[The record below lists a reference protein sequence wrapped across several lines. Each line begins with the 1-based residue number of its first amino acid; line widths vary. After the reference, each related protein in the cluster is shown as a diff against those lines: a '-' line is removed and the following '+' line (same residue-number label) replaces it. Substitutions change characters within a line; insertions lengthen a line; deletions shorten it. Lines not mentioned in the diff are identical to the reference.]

1 MIGLSSRLCLAF
13 HSRRNRD
20 NSASGHCER
29 VPQCGSMTET
39 IQLGSM
45 GALHKIGQGGQGVVY
60 KAPNVKTVFSRT
72 MVFKEYKKATL
83 ASLDV
88 DALKAIPE
96 FLESLPYRDGAK
108 LIDIAAWPCR
118 IVEDRDRVIGFVMPS
133 IPDDFFTDFST
144 AKGQSRVVAEF
155 QHLLN
160 TPQVLAMRFGGNIIT
175 DRQKYELLRK
185 VASSLSFL
193 HERGVCVGDMSP
205 KNMLFSLQGPPSVY
219 FIDCDAMRV
228 KGVSLSQQL
237 ETPGWEVP
245 RGEERA
251 TVFSD
256 RYKLGLL
263 AMRMI
268 LGEQDARDPSRLP
281 NSVPDE
287 LRKVIVDTLKRSADK
302 RPTLSEWDLAL
313 DRARLS
319 APAQPT
325 TRPIPIP
332 PNPIN
337 PLPPPRPT
345 PTAAVPPAPQP
356 RPQPQP
362 AYPGSPYPPSPY
374 PVGTSPYP
382 VSTPAPKT
390 GSSKAAWLLIPA
402 AVGLLVF
409 LIAAVSNSD
418 TSDTGATRASTSTR
432 STVTTSTPPDATTT
446 ARRTTPSAESTTRP
460 RAMNPERF
468 AAAYGTV
475 GPDPKDIICGM
486 FYLTSRSDWASHAVR
501 GSARTSCSLTQNVL
515 EAYWARFPEP
525 SLDRRRLEVEGSLPC
540 SDVPGA
546 LCASGGRLFV
556 MSCVGERNSD
566 GDWITCTGGANA
578 RVYLF

>member
-1 MIGLSSRLCLAF
+1 
-13 HSRRNRD
+13 
-20 NSASGHCER
+20 
-29 VPQCGSMTET
+29 
-39 IQLGSM
+39 M

-118 IVEDRDRVIGFVMPS
+118 IVEDRNRVIGFVMPS
-133 IPDDFFTDFST
+133 IPDDFFTDFNT

-287 LRKVIVDTLKRSADK
+287 LRKVIVDTLKRSTDK

-313 DRARLS
+313 DKARLS

-325 TRPIPIP
+325 TTPIPIP
-332 PNPIN
+332 PNPIKA
-337 PLPPPRPT
+337 LPPPRPT
-345 PTAAVPPAPQP
+345 PTAAVPTAPQP

-362 AYPGSPYPPSPY
+362 AYPGSPYPPN
-374 PVGTSPYP
+374 PYP

-409 LIAAVSNSD
+409 LIAAVSNTD
-418 TSDTGATRASTSTR
+418 TSDTGATGASTSTR
-432 STVTTSTPPDATTT
+432 PTVTTSAPPDATTT

-468 AAAYGTV
+468 AASYGTA
-475 GPDPKDIICGM
+475 GLDPGGDTCG
-486 FYLTSRSDWASHAVR
+486 FYYQTSRSGWATHAVR
-501 GSARTSCSLTQNVL
+501 GSERTSCVLTDNTL
-515 EAYWARFPEP
+515 RAYWDRYPEP
-525 SLDRRRLEVEGSLPC
+525 SLDGRRLEVEGSVAC
-540 SDVPGA
+540 SSVPGA
-546 LCASGGRLFV
+546 LCSADGRLFV
-556 MSCVGERNSD
+556 MNCVGERNSD